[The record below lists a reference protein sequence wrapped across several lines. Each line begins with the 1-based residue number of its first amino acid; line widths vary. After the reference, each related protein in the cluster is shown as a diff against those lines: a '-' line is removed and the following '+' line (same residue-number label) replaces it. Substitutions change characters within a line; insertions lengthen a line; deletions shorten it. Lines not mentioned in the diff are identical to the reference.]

1 MSSVITD
8 LEKKEI
14 NMPGKDKQPDPML
27 GYIDRIVRFV
37 ALWGGGL
44 MIVSLMGITV
54 IDVILRYFFSS
65 PIFGARDVS
74 KLIMLT
80 VVALSVAYSARTGGQ
95 VSIEL
100 FSDMM
105 GPRIIRWTELFVRF
119 IAMMML
125 IILAWR
131 LWQSGLNAS
140 EFGEASL
147 ALQIPFRPFYF
158 ILSLGMLLYAIVL
171 IAEIPLLL
179 RGRTINIKP
188 PSN

>member
-1 MSSVITD
+1 MQGKYLKPS
-8 LEKKEI
+8 
-14 NMPGKDKQPDPML
+14 PGKDKQPDPML
-27 GYIDRIVRFV
+27 GYIDRIVRFI

-54 IDVILRYFFSS
+54 IDVILRHFFSS

-105 GPRIIRWTELFVRF
+105 GPRIIRWTEMFVRF
-119 IAMMML
+119 IAIVML
-125 IILAWR
+125 TILAWR
-131 LWQSGLNAS
+131 LWLSGLNAS

-147 ALQIPFRPFYF
+147 ALEIPFGPFYF

-171 IAEIPLLL
+171 IVEIPLLL
-179 RGRTINIKP
+179 RGRVTDLKP
-188 PSN
+188 PAH

>member
-1 MSSVITD
+1 
-8 LEKKEI
+8 
-14 NMPGKDKQPDPML
+14 ML
-27 GYIDRIVRFV
+27 NFIDRMVRFV

-65 PIFGARDVS
+65 PIFGARDIS
-74 KLIMLT
+74 KLILLT
-80 VVALSVAYSARTGGQ
+80 AVALSVAYSARTGGQ

-105 GPRIIRWTELFVRF
+105 GPRIIRWTEVFVRS
-119 IAMMML
+119 IAIAML
-125 IILAWR
+125 IILGWR
-131 LWQSGLNAS
+131 LWLSGLNAS

-147 ALQIPFRPFYF
+147 ALEIPFRPFYF
-158 ILSLGMLLYAIVL
+158 ILSLGMLLYAVVL
-171 IAEIPLLL
+171 IAEIPLFLL
-179 RGRTINIKP
+179 GRTTSIKP

>member
-1 MSSVITD
+1 
-8 LEKKEI
+8 
-14 NMPGKDKQPDPML
+14 MPEQHKQPDLML

-54 IDVILRYFFSS
+54 IDVMLRYFFNS

-80 VVALSVAYSARTGGQ
+80 VVAFSVAYSARTGGQ

-105 GPRIIRWTELFVRF
+105 GPRIIRWTEVFVRF
-119 IAMMML
+119 IAMVML

-131 LWQSGLNAS
+131 LWLSGLNAS
-140 EFGEASL
+140 DFGEASL
-147 ALQIPFRPFYF
+147 ALEIPFGPFYF

-179 RGRTINIKP
+179 RGRATNIEP
-188 PSN
+188 PSQ

>member
-1 MSSVITD
+1 MQGKYLKT
-8 LEKKEI
+8 L
-14 NMPGKDKQPDPML
+14 PGEDKPHDPML
-27 GYIDRIVRFV
+27 DLVDRMVRFV

-44 MIVSLMGITV
+44 MILSLMGITV

-65 PIFGARDVS
+65 PIFGARDIS

-100 FSDMM
+100 FFDMM
-105 GPRIIRWTELFVRF
+105 APSITRWTEVFVRF
-119 IAMMML
+119 IAIVML

-131 LWQSGLNAS
+131 LWVCGLNAS

-147 ALQIPFRPFYF
+147 ALEIPFKPFYF
-158 ILSLGMLLYAIVL
+158 ILSLGMSLYALVL
-171 IAEIPLLL
+171 VAEIPQIL
-179 RGRTINIKP
+179 RGRITNIKP
-188 PSN
+188 PPN

>member
-1 MSSVITD
+1 MQ
-8 LEKKEI
+8 
-14 NMPGKDKQPDPML
+14 GKYLKISPSRDKQQGSML
-27 GYIDRIVRFV
+27 DFVDRIVRFV

-65 PIFGARDVS
+65 PIFGARDIS

-95 VSIEL
+95 VAIEL

-105 GPRIIRWTELFVRF
+105 GPHIIRWTEVWVRF
-119 IAMMML
+119 IAIVML

-131 LWQSGLNAS
+131 LWLCGLNAS

-147 ALQIPFRPFYF
+147 ALEIPFKPFYF
-158 ILSLGMLLYAIVL
+158 ILSLGMLLYAVVL
-171 IAEIPLLL
+171 IVEIPQFL
-179 RGRTINIKP
+179 RGQTTDIKP

>member
-8 LEKKEI
+8 LEKKKI
-14 NMPGKDKQPDPML
+14 NMSFQEKKPDPML
-27 GYIDRIVRFV
+27 DFVDRLVRFV

-54 IDVILRYFFSS
+54 IDVTLRYFFSS

-95 VSIEL
+95 ISIEL
-100 FSDMM
+100 FAGMM
-105 GPRIIRWTELFVRF
+105 GPRITRCTEVFVRL
-119 IAMMML
+119 IAIVML
-125 IILAWR
+125 IILTWR
-131 LWQSGLNAS
+131 LWLSGLHAS

-147 ALQIPFRPFYF
+147 ALEIPFKPFYF
-158 ILSLGMLLYAIVL
+158 ILSVGMLLYAMVL
-171 IAEIPLLL
+171 IVEIPLFL
-179 RGRTINIKP
+179 RGRTTNIKP
-188 PSN
+188 PSH